1 MGLQLMGCRNV
12 SVTGLNISS
21 TGGDGI
27 YVAGWGHHI
36 NLPNGSR
43 LFVSTRQHSADITV
57 RGVHCHDNY
66 RQVTDHS
73 SPPLLGRL
81 QSEAAHFARSDS
93 GVFSRSLFTPASI
106 DGRGCRS
113 SLWSG
118 CG

>member
-43 LFVSTRQHSADITV
+43 LFVSTRQHSANITV

-66 RQVTDHS
+66 RQVTDRPHRRCS
-73 SPPLLGRL
+73 AAFN
-81 QSEAAHFARSDS
+81 QKAHFARSNS
-93 GVFSRSLFTPASI
+93 GVVSRSLFTPASI
-106 DGRGCRS
+106 DCRGCQS
-113 SLWSG
+113 SRWLG